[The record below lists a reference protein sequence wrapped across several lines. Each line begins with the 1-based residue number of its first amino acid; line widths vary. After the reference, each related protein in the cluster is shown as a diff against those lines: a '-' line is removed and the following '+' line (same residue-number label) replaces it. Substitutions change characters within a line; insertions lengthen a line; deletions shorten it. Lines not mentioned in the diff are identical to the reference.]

1 MASYTIPP
9 GNKVSFPFSSA
20 TPYAVPKGDKVSFR
34 FGGLPGTLF
43 LVGSDASA
51 FGTASLR
58 NSTAQIF
65 TSGWDSGFVSGNLVL
80 TKGLL
85 AQGFA
90 AGAFG
95 QAKIFNLSQEVRLG
109 GISAFSSGAAWVS
122 LGTRRLTGVT
132 LADTSLFGTATMSGG
147 VRIVDMASRGIA
159 PVPPPPPVLTFRVR
173 EMFPTW
179 FIATQWGRPLVDFQH
194 NVFPAPF
201 GRETFG
207 QAEVYRPRFIVDM
220 QDLGIRGTVW
230 GDTTLRLAKQFVAPP
245 GWIGGGPTSAE
256 QFGRTQIYNLKQ
268 IVEQQFEVTPSDGG
282 VFGDFNLVMNR
293 NQMPRPDGL
302 AAGRYGT
309 PDLRNAARIVA
320 MPAFIDFTL
329 WGNSLV
335 APAIRTIELVGT
347 ETTGWG
353 SVVGTIV
360 YNGARV
366 LAPNG
371 IDPGTMGKPSR
382 VWSNLQTL
390 RLVGADQSV
399 FGTQMIDFAIRTVS
413 PFSLSGPPPFGNV
426 DVENWIRYVRAPG
439 FAVGGAGVPTLEQH
453 FTIIAPKS
461 VLPPANAFGDGR
473 VRNVTPEVA
482 IYGWI
487 ATLFGTAAIHNQFE
501 HFAFQSFGGETFG
514 RHVVKDRR
522 ITVLPPG
529 VGPLPISQLHQ
540 VRKVSPDPPSPQILA
555 PTGADTS
562 VVGHPGVQINV
573 LYASGSDSSIFGS
586 ARFVNNGILAKGIT
600 PPYDETTGVQCGIP
614 TFNGTRF
621 LFPAGIEAPSNANI
635 PVADVGPRYVWAP
648 QGYPYTTGYWQ
659 EQGQQMDAVV
669 HGGDHPERPVF
680 GSAVVTHRD
689 RELRLTG
696 SSHGSFGAPGLV
708 QRPLYI
714 RAQGSTFQ
722 KLGFPTLNGG
732 GDVGLYGFD
741 MSVFGSCAVNH
752 AEDLGPRTIRPVG
765 LAAGTMPR
773 QDVQLFNRQLLVSG
787 FNAFLISPP
796 AAPTWPRTSSWISNA
811 YAPFSFVGIDQSS
824 FGNPWVSNSIRYL
837 DPAGW
842 QSEAVAADSPGSFRD
857 RMRVT
862 KQMRITDI
870 SVGSTSVMGT
880 PWTSLGRHGI
890 APAGMEPPGM
900 GRVAVASV
908 SRINPD
914 GFQDGVFGDV
924 QRWEAGKV
932 KPYGDDLAAYG
943 RAVIGSVVRPTG
955 MVGAVGSPRM
965 GMPVGP
971 AAIDAGEIGAPTLVA
986 SWCGNRAIAVHEG
999 AAGVFG
1005 QPKLEVST

>member
-1 MASYTIPP
+1 MAIYVPP
-9 GNKVSFPFSSA
+9 
-20 TPYAVPKGDKVSFR
+20 TGDKVAFPFASGTPYVIPGGGDVAFR
-34 FGGLPGTLF
+34 FGGTPGSLF
-43 LVGSDASA
+43 AVGLDSSI
-51 FGTASLR
+51 FGAAVLR
-58 NSTAQIF
+58 NATAEIF
-65 TSGWDSGFVSGNLVL
+65 PSGWASGLVSGNLVF
-80 TKGLL
+80 TKSLL
-85 AQGFA
+85 VRGIPP
-90 AGAFG
+90 GEFG
-95 QAKIFNLSQEVRLG
+95 QALLYNLSQEVRLG
-109 GISAFSSGAAWVS
+109 AIDAFASGIPWVS
-122 LGTRRLTGVT
+122 LGTRRLTGLT
-132 LADTSLFGTATMSGG
+132 IADASQFGTATMSGG
-147 VRIVDMASRGIA
+147 VRIVDMAGLGVDP
-159 PVPPPPPVLTFRVR
+159 PVPPSPVVWFQVR
-173 EMFPTW
+173 EIFPAW
-179 FIATQWGRPLVDFQH
+179 FVATLWGLPLMDFQH
-194 NVFPAPF
+194 DVFLGGF
-201 GRETFG
+201 GGEVFG
-207 QAEVYRPRFIVDM
+207 QAEFFRPRFIVDM

-268 IVEQQFEVTPSDGG
+268 IIEQQFDVTPGDGG

-293 NQMPRPDGL
+293 NQTPRPDGL

-320 MPAFIDFTL
+320 TPSFIDFTL
-329 WGNSLV
+329 WGDNLV
-335 APAIRTIELVGT
+335 APAIRAIAFVGT
-347 ETTGWG
+347 ETTIWG
-353 SVVGTIV
+353 SNVGTIV

-366 LAPNG
+366 LAPSG
-371 IDPGTMGKPSR
+371 IDSGTMGKPSR

-390 RLVGADQSV
+390 RIVGADQSA
-399 FGTQMIDFAIRTVS
+399 FGLQMVDFAIRTVS
-413 PFSLSGPPPFGNV
+413 PFSLPGPPPLGNV
-426 DVENWIRYVRAPG
+426 DVENWIRFVRVPG
-439 FAVGGAGVPTLEQH
+439 FAAGGAGVPTVEQH
-453 FTIIAPKS
+453 FTIIAPRS
-461 VLPPANAFGDGR
+461 ALPPANAFGEGR
-473 VRNVTPEVA
+473 VRNVTPELP
-482 IYGWI
+482 IFGWT
-487 ATLFGTAAIHNQFE
+487 ATMFGASAIHNQFE
-501 HFAFQSFGGETFG
+501 HYAFQSFGGETFG

-522 ITVLPPG
+522 ITVVPNG

-540 VRKVSPDPPSPQILA
+540 VRNVTPDPPSQQIVA
-555 PTGADTS
+555 PTGTNTS
-562 VVGHPGVQINV
+562 AMGVPGVQINV
-573 LYASGSDSSIFGS
+573 LYASGQDALVFGTPQ
-586 ARFVNNGILAKGIT
+586 FVNNGILVKGIT
-600 PPYDETTGVQCGIP
+600 PPYNDVTGVQCGIP

-621 LFPAGIEAPSNANI
+621 VFPAGIEAPAND
-635 PVADVGPRYVWAP
+635 PLADVGPRYIWAP

-659 EQGQQMDAVV
+659 EQGQQMDQAMF
-669 HGGDHPERPVF
+669 GDEHPERPVF

-689 RELRLTG
+689 REVRLTG

-741 MSVFGSCAVNH
+741 MSVFGSYAVNH
-752 AEDLGPRTIRPVG
+752 AEDLGPRTIRPIG
-765 LAAGTMPR
+765 FDAATMPR
-773 QDVQLFNRQLLVSG
+773 QDVQLFNRQLLVTG
-787 FNAFLISPP
+787 FNAFQISPP
-796 AAPTWPRTSSWISNA
+796 AAPAWPRTSSWISNA
-811 YAPFSFVGIDQSS
+811 YAPFPFIGIDQSN
-824 FGNPWVSNSIRYL
+824 FGTPWVSNFIRYL

-862 KQMRITDI
+862 KQLRITDV
-870 SVGSTSVMGT
+870 SVGSTSVMGA
-880 PWTSLGRHGI
+880 PWASLGRHGI
-890 APAGMEPPGM
+890 APASMEPPGM
-900 GRVAVASV
+900 GRVAVAPV

-914 GFQDGVFGDV
+914 GFEDGVFGDL

-955 MVGAVGSPRM
+955 MAGAVGSPRM

-971 AAIDAGEIGAPTLVA
+971 AGIDEGEIGAPTLVA